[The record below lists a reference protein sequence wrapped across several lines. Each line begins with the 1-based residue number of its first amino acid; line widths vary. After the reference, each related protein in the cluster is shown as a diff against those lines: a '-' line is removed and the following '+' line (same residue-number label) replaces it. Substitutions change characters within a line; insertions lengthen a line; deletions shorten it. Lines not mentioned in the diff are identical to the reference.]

1 MKDDNIKTKKATG
14 TKGRSMKI
22 RIIILFIVISIIPLS
37 VSALIN
43 STQIEKHVKQKIME
57 DSQLLVKSYAER
69 ITYDIYNT
77 GKYMEDLAEQLSYS
91 ESIDRDIAEKV
102 VQKTLKIR
110 SDIEFLYV
118 INKSMDMIYS
128 SNEFISKSSDE
139 EWLKEAEE
147 GLTEAALIALNGLI
161 YKSDIRYSQAK
172 DCMLMT
178 FAQPIRYNTNVIGAV
193 IAEINVSDYQLMVER
208 FKMGKTG
215 MMYIVDKNGYIIV
228 HPDRT
233 IVQSRYDLSGEEYI
247 KKVLN
252 GDSGAA
258 EFTNEWGHVFGAYAP
273 VALTGWGVVITQDVG
288 EALHILYKI
297 KEIIRYIL
305 IGSILIA
312 AIGGWMS
319 ASAIIKPIKKLV
331 EITSRISRGDLTGD
345 IESKSKDEIGE
356 LASAFKIMLENLK
369 NLVIKLH
376 EASSTLST
384 SAEEMAA
391 SSEQASNST
400 QQVAE
405 SINQIS
411 EGAFNQSE
419 STQKS
424 AEKMN
429 QILKASENMEER
441 SRDSAEKA
449 FEIENLVEESYQIV
463 SMQQEKMKESSRAS
477 RNVAAAIKELDEK
490 ADQIGKIVNM
500 INEISDQTNLLALNA
515 AIEAARA
522 GEHGRGFAV
531 VAEEVRK
538 LAEDAGGATK
548 DISRL
553 VSEIQQGVQ
562 NAVGE
567 MNKAE
572 DVIKLQS
579 EIVEQTAEKFD
590 KIGYSIKDIASQ
602 IREISKAAKEVTE
615 SAKDVAEEIQNL
627 ASISQ
632 ENAATSQEVAA
643 ASEEQSAAIE
653 QISSAAQELS
663 NMAEQLQE
671 LVKEFKI

>member
-77 GKYMEDLAEQLSYS
+77 GKYMEDISEQLNRE
-91 ESIDRDIAEKV
+91 ESIDRDTAQRV
-102 VQKTLKIR
+102 AQKTLKIR
-110 SDIEFLYV
+110 GDIEFLY
-118 INKSMDMIYS
+118 IIDRSMNMIYS
-128 SNEFISKSSDE
+128 SNENISSFSDE
-139 EWLKEAEE
+139 EW
-147 GLTEAALIALNGLI
+147 LTEAALIALNGLV
-161 YKSDIRYSQAK
+161 YKSDIRYSQAN
-172 DCMLMT
+172 DRMLMT
-178 FAQPIRYNTNVIGAV
+178 FAQPVVYNADVIGAV
-193 IAEINVSDYQLMVER
+193 IAEINVDNFQVMAEKFR
-208 FKMGKTG
+208 MGKTG
-215 MMYIVDKNGYIIV
+215 TMYIVNKDGQVIV

-441 SRDSAEKA
+441 SRNSAEKA

-572 DVIKLQS
+572 DVIKVQS

>member
-77 GKYMEDLAEQLSYS
+77 GKYMEDISEQLNRE
-91 ESIDRDIAEKV
+91 ESIDRDTAQRV
-102 VQKTLKIR
+102 AQKTLKIR
-110 SDIEFLYV
+110 GDIEFLY
-118 INKSMDMIYS
+118 IIDRSMNMIYS
-128 SNEFISKSSDE
+128 SNENISSFSDE
-139 EWLKEAEE
+139 EW
-147 GLTEAALIALNGLI
+147 LTEAALIALNGLV
-161 YKSDIRYSQAK
+161 YKSDIRYSQAN
-172 DCMLMT
+172 DRMLMT
-178 FAQPIRYNTNVIGAV
+178 FAQPVVYNADVIGAV
-193 IAEINVSDYQLMVER
+193 IAEINVDNFQVMAEKFR
-208 FKMGKTG
+208 MGKTG
-215 MMYIVDKNGYIIV
+215 TMYIVNKDGQVIV

-441 SRDSAEKA
+441 SRNSAEKA

>member
-77 GKYMEDLAEQLSYS
+77 GKYMEDISEQLNRE
-91 ESIDRDIAEKV
+91 ESIDRDTAQRV
-102 VQKTLKIR
+102 AQKTLKIR
-110 SDIEFLYV
+110 GDIEFLY
-118 INKSMDMIYS
+118 IIDRSMNMIYS
-128 SNEFISKSSDE
+128 SNENISSFSDE
-139 EWLKEAEE
+139 EW
-147 GLTEAALIALNGLI
+147 LTEAALIALNGLV
-161 YKSDIRYSQAK
+161 YKSDIRYSQAN
-172 DCMLMT
+172 DRMLMT
-178 FAQPIRYNTNVIGAV
+178 FAQPVVYNADVIGAV
-193 IAEINVSDYQLMVER
+193 IAEINVDNFQVMAEKFR
-208 FKMGKTG
+208 MGKTG
-215 MMYIVDKNGYIIV
+215 TMYIVNKDGQVIV

-441 SRDSAEKA
+441 SRNSAEKA

-572 DVIKLQS
+572 DVIKVQS

-653 QISSAAQELS
+653 QISSSAQELS
-663 NMAEQLQE
+663 SMAEQLQE
-671 LVKEFKI
+671 LIKEFKI

>member
-77 GKYMEDLAEQLSYS
+77 GKYMEDISEQLNRE
-91 ESIDRDIAEKV
+91 ESIDRDIAQRV
-102 VQKTLKIR
+102 AQKTLKIR
-110 SDIEFLYV
+110 GDIEFLY
-118 INKSMDMIYS
+118 IIDRSMNMIYS
-128 SNEFISKSSDE
+128 SNENISSFSDE
-139 EWLKEAEE
+139 EW
-147 GLTEAALIALNGLI
+147 LTEAALIALNGLV
-161 YKSDIRYSQAK
+161 YKSDIRYSQAN
-172 DCMLMT
+172 DRMLMT
-178 FAQPIRYNTNVIGAV
+178 FAQPVVYNADVIGAV
-193 IAEINVSDYQLMVER
+193 IAEINVDNFQVMAEKFR
-208 FKMGKTG
+208 MGKTG
-215 MMYIVDKNGYIIV
+215 TMYIVNKDGQVIV

-441 SRDSAEKA
+441 SRNSAEKA

>member
-1 MKDDNIKTKKATG
+1 LKDDNIKTKKATG

-77 GKYMEDLAEQLSYS
+77 GKYMEDISEQLNRE
-91 ESIDRDIAEKV
+91 ESIDRDTAQRV
-102 VQKTLKIR
+102 AQKTLKIR
-110 SDIEFLYV
+110 GDIEFLY
-118 INKSMDMIYS
+118 IIDRSMNMIYS
-128 SNEFISKSSDE
+128 SNENISSFSDE
-139 EWLKEAEE
+139 EW
-147 GLTEAALIALNGLI
+147 LTEAALIALNGLV
-161 YKSDIRYSQAK
+161 YKSDIRYSQAN
-172 DCMLMT
+172 DRMLMT
-178 FAQPIRYNTNVIGAV
+178 FAQPVVYNADVIGAV
-193 IAEINVSDYQLMVER
+193 IAEINVDNFQVMAEKFR
-208 FKMGKTG
+208 MGKTG
-215 MMYIVDKNGYIIV
+215 TMYIVNKDGQVIV

-441 SRDSAEKA
+441 SRNSAEKA

-572 DVIKLQS
+572 DVIKVQS

>member
-69 ITYDIYNT
+69 ITYDIYDT
-77 GKYMEDLAEQLSYS
+77 GKYMEDISEQLNRE
-91 ESIDRDIAEKV
+91 ESIDRDTAQRV
-102 VQKTLKIR
+102 AQKTLKIR
-110 SDIEFLYV
+110 GDIEFLY
-118 INKSMDMIYS
+118 IIDRSMNMIYS
-128 SNEFISKSSDE
+128 SNENISSFSDE
-139 EWLKEAEE
+139 EW
-147 GLTEAALIALNGLI
+147 LTEAALIALNGLV
-161 YKSDIRYSQAK
+161 YKSDIRYSQAN
-172 DCMLMT
+172 DRMLMT
-178 FAQPIRYNTNVIGAV
+178 FAQPVVYNADVIGAV
-193 IAEINVSDYQLMVER
+193 IAEINVDNFQVMAEKFR
-208 FKMGKTG
+208 MGKTG
-215 MMYIVDKNGYIIV
+215 TMYIVNKDGQVIV

-441 SRDSAEKA
+441 SRNSAEKA

>member
-1 MKDDNIKTKKATG
+1 MKDDNIKTKKTKR

-77 GKYMEDLAEQLSYS
+77 GKYMEDISEQLNRE
-91 ESIDRDIAEKV
+91 ESIDRDTAQRV
-102 VQKTLKIR
+102 AQKTLKIR
-110 SDIEFLYV
+110 GDIEFLY
-118 INKSMDMIYS
+118 IIDRSMNMIYS
-128 SNEFISKSSDE
+128 SNENISSFSDE
-139 EWLKEAEE
+139 EW
-147 GLTEAALIALNGLI
+147 LTEAALIALNGLV
-161 YKSDIRYSQAK
+161 YKSDIRYSQAN
-172 DCMLMT
+172 DRMLMT
-178 FAQPIRYNTNVIGAV
+178 FAQPVVYNADVIGAV
-193 IAEINVSDYQLMVER
+193 IAEINVDNFQVMAEKFR
-208 FKMGKTG
+208 MGKTG
-215 MMYIVDKNGYIIV
+215 TMYIVNKDGQVIV

-441 SRDSAEKA
+441 SRNSAEKA